1 MLEQNFNNELFKEVN
16 IVSEFKPSYKMV
28 AMRGV
33 VVFPGQALHFDLIRN
48 KSLLALNKAIEN
60 NEEIFLVAQKHAQTA
75 NPAPKD
81 INRVGTLCK
90 IQQVLR
96 LPQDGLRVLVVGLRR
111 MEIETYTQIS
121 PYFEVA
127 LKPYDD
133 DVPED
138 NVAIE
143 AIKRSIKKVFAN
155 YKKMEN
161 KIPSELA
168 ATLNLEDVDK
178 FISTIA
184 TYVYDSDY
192 ERQRLLQIK
201 SRYDRLEDIYKTL
214 LSECEIL
221 ETEKKINLAV
231 RQSIDKNNKE
241 YYLREQIKAIKK
253 ELGEDFS
260 EIEDFKS
267 KAESKKFPPAIKEK
281 FLKELSRMEKMA
293 PSSPEAGVIRTY
305 LEWFI
310 DLPWY
315 ETTADELNLDEARKI
330 LDEDHYGLE
339 KVKTRILEFLAV
351 NKLTGKNRGPILCFV
366 GPPGVGKTSIV
377 SSIARAAGKKMVSM
391 SLGGVRDEAEIRG
404 HRRTYIGALP
414 GRIISAMRNAG
425 VINPVFLLDEIDKMS
440 SDFRGDPASAML
452 EVLDA
457 NQNYAFRD
465 HFLEVPYDLSN
476 VMFVMTANT
485 LDTIPPPLLDRMEV
499 IELTGYTYFEK
510 LQIAKKY
517 LIPKQLKA
525 GGLDETKVSISDDAI
540 MDIITYYTRESGVRN
555 LEREISS
562 IVRKVAVRV
571 VENGDSEIE
580 TVIDIGDV
588 EKYLGAH
595 KFSDVDKHEA
605 DEVGL
610 ALGLAWTA
618 VGGVTLT
625 IEAALI
631 PGGKG
636 NITLTGSLGDVMKE
650 SCRAALTY
658 LHSNCEKL
666 GVDEKM
672 FTDYDVHLHF
682 PEGATPKDGPS
693 AGITVTTALLSAM
706 TGKKVRK
713 DVAMTGE
720 VTIRGKVLA
729 IGGLKEKSLA
739 AFRASVKTLILPEQ
753 NRKDSDEIPSE
764 VKEALDIRYVS
775 DVSEVFD
782 IALA

>member
-1 MLEQNFNNELFKEVN
+1 MLEENFNRGMINEIPVITEKM
-16 IVSEFKPSYKMV
+16 SYKMV
-28 AMRGV
+28 AMRGL
-33 VVFPGQALHFDLIRN
+33 VVFPGQTLHFDMARS
-48 KSLLALNKAIEN
+48 KSLLALNKAIES
-60 NEEIFLVAQKHAQTA
+60 NEEIFLVAQKHAQNA

-81 INRVGTLCK
+81 IHRVGTLCK

-96 LPQDGLRVLVVGLRR
+96 MPQDGLRVLVLGLKR

-121 PYFEVA
+121 PYFEVSV
-127 LKPYDD
+127 KPYGEPDPD
-133 DVPED
+133 EIS
-138 NVAIE
+138 AE
-143 AIKRSIKKVFAN
+143 AVKRAIKKVLNN
-155 YKKMEN
+155 YKKLEN
-161 KIPSELA
+161 KIPAELSEVLS
-168 ATLNLEDVDK
+168 LEDVDK

-184 TYVYDSDY
+184 TYVYPNDN

-201 SRYDRLEDIYKTL
+201 SQYRQLEDIYKKLMT
-214 LSECEIL
+214 ECEIL
-221 ETEKKINLAV
+221 EAERKISISV
-231 RQSIDKNNKE
+231 KQSIDKNNKD

-253 ELGEDFS
+253 ELGEDYA
-260 EIEDFKS
+260 EIDEFRE
-267 KAESKKFPPAIKEK
+267 KAEKKGFPAEVKEK
-281 FLKELSRMEKMA
+281 FLKELSRMEKMS
-293 PSSPEAGVIRTY
+293 PSSPEASVSRTY
-305 LEWFI
+305 LEWLLDVPWKEMTEDKL
-310 DLPWY
+310 DLK
-315 ETTADELNLDEARKI
+315 EAAKI

-339 KVKTRILEFLAV
+339 KVKTRILEYLAV

-414 GRIISAMRNAG
+414 GRIISAMRSAG
-425 VINPVFLLDEIDKMS
+425 VLNPVFLLDEIDKMS

-517 LIPKQLKA
+517 LIPKQLTA
-525 GGLDETKVSISDDAI
+525 NGLNDVEVEISDDAV
-540 MDIITYYTRESGVRN
+540 MDIITFYTRESGVRN

-562 IVRKVAVRV
+562 IARKIAVKV
-571 VENGDSEIE
+571 VESGVKE
-580 TVIDIGDV
+580 TVKV
-588 EKYLGAH
+588 EKDDIYSYLGAP
-595 KFSDVDKHEA
+595 KFTDVDKHEE

-636 NITLTGSLGDVMKE
+636 EITLTGSLGDVMKE
-650 SCRAALTY
+650 SCRAAYTY
-658 LHSNCEKL
+658 LHSKAEVLGIEK
-666 GVDEKM
+666 DK
-672 FTDYDVHLHF
+672 FTSFDVHLHF

-693 AGITVTTALLSAM
+693 AGITITTALLSAM
-706 TGKKVRK
+706 TGRKVRK

-739 AFRASVKTLILPEQ
+739 AFRAGVKTLIIPEE
-753 NRKDSDEIPSE
+753 NRKDYEEIPAE
-764 VKEALDIRYVS
+764 VKDALDIKFVS

-782 IALA
+782 LAFAER

>member
-1 MLEQNFNNELFKEVN
+1 MLEENYNRSVYEDHPIMTEMQ
-16 IVSEFKPSYKMV
+16 PAYKMV
-28 AMRGV
+28 AMRGI
-33 VVFPGQALHFDLIRN
+33 VVFPGQALHFDLARS
-48 KSLLALNKAIEN
+48 KSMLALNRAIEN
-60 NEEIFLVAQKHAQTA
+60 NEEIFLVAQKHAQNA

-81 INRVGTLCK
+81 IYRIGTLCK

-121 PYFEVA
+121 PYFEVS
-127 LKPYDD
+127 LKAFGSTADD
-133 DVPED
+133 
-138 NVAIE
+138 AISLE
-143 AIKRSIKKVFAN
+143 AIKRAIKKVISN

-161 KIPSELA
+161 KIPVELM
-168 ATLNLEDVDK
+168 ATLSIDDTDK
-178 FISTIA
+178 FVSTIA
-184 TYVYDSDY
+184 TYVYPSDS
-192 ERQRLLQIK
+192 ERQRLLQIDNQY
-201 SRYDRLEDIYKTL
+201 SQLEDIYKVL
-214 LSECEIL
+214 LSECQIL
-221 ETEKKINLAV
+221 EAEQKIAMTV
-231 RQSIDKNNKE
+231 KQSIDKNNKE

-253 ELGEDFS
+253 ELGEDYA
-260 EIEDFKS
+260 EIDEFKE
-267 KAESKKFPPAIKEK
+267 KAETIGFPPVVKEK
-281 FLKELSRMEKMA
+281 YLKELSRMEKMA
-293 PSSPEAGVIRTY
+293 PSSPEASVCRTY
-305 LEWFI
+305 LEWLTE
-310 DLPWY
+310 LPWH
-315 ETTADELNLDEARKI
+315 EMTKDEVKLDEAKKI

-339 KVKTRILEFLAV
+339 KVKTRILEYLAV

-404 HRRTYIGALP
+404 HRRTYIGSMP

-425 VINPVFLLDEIDKMS
+425 VMNPLFLLDEIDKMS

-452 EVLDA
+452 EVLDS
-457 NQNYAFRD
+457 NQNNAFRD

-476 VMFVMTANT
+476 VMFIMTANT

-517 LIPKQLKA
+517 LLPKQLKA
-525 GGLDETKVSISDDAI
+525 NGLENINVEIDDDAI

-555 LEREISS
+555 LEREISA
-562 IVRKVAVRV
+562 IARKIAVKV
-571 VENGDSEIE
+571 VENGAFTNPEIHKA
-580 TVIDIGDV
+580 DIA
-588 EKYLGAH
+588 EYLGAP
-595 KFSDVDKHEA
+595 KFEDVDRHDA

-631 PGGKG
+631 AGGKG
-636 NITLTGSLGDVMKE
+636 EITLTGSLGDVMKE

-658 LHSNCEKL
+658 LHSNAAKL
-666 GVDEKM
+666 GIEKEK
-672 FTDYDVHLHF
+672 FTKYDIHLHF

-693 AGITVTTALLSAM
+693 AGITITTALLSVL

-739 AFRASVKTLILPEQ
+739 AYRANIRTLILPEQ
-753 NRKDSDEIPSE
+753 NRKDAEEIPSE
-764 VKEALDIRYVS
+764 VKQALEIKYVN
-775 DVSEVFD
+775 DVSEVFE
-782 IALA
+782 IAMVN